1 MDLNEKYREWRSWP
15 ECKTQVSD
23 VSPDTEILHFYREK
37 QSHRGINSLCSVRE
51 LLAKQ
56 VDQEFLD
63 EICEL
68 RSLNYLELEVVTASD
83 LSPLLSLPHLRYL
96 KIYGLRNAKELVPL
110 TKITTLR
117 KLFIENSKHL
127 ADLNFLDSSQPLE
140 VLGVEGSMYKKQK
153 IATLKPLSRLKSLQA
168 IFLSSV
174 QLTDKN
180 LDYLGSLPNLIY
192 LSCAR
197 FAPKSNFDSLRVL
210 MPNLVCNWCDRYE
223 A

>member
-15 ECKTQVSD
+15 ECKQRVSD
-23 VSPDTEILHFYREK
+23 VTPGVKSLHFYREK
-37 QSHRGINSLCSVRE
+37 KSFRGINRLDTLTE

-68 RSLNYLELEVVTASD
+68 QSLDYLEMEVVTAAD
-83 LSPLLSLPHLRYL
+83 LSPLLNLPRLRYL
-96 KIYGLRNAKELVPL
+96 KIYGLRNAKELAPL
-110 TKITTLR
+110 TKIETLR

-127 ADLNFLDSSQPLE
+127 TSLGFLNPAQPLE
-140 VLGVEGSMYKKQK
+140 ALGIEGSMYTKQK
-153 IATLKPLSRLKSLQA
+153 ISSLEPLSNINSLQA
-168 IFLSSV
+168 VFLSSV

-180 LDYLGSLPNLIY
+180 LDYLANMPNLNY

-197 FAPKSNFDSLRVL
+197 FAPKSSFDSLRAL
-210 MPNLVCNWCDRYE
+210 MPNLVCRWCDKYE
-223 A
+223 I